1 MIQRDM
7 KKYFFFQTMVHNKA
21 ILAGYALCET
31 GRVLLIAAAA
41 FWAAIVVDDVF
52 LQEMA
57 PSATAPVLLM
67 AAPALLVLF
76 LVLIFLYLLGFL
88 LNYQQQELSYRARS
102 LVREKLHEKILSSI
116 NIKGQAGGESIRM
129 NNLLP
134 LALEQVDALDLWFTK
149 VMPVIFGLAI
159 HLPILLIIS
168 AGTDPMTGLLMLIT
182 MPIAPFLLY
191 LIGRV
196 SRDASKKEWQELT
209 ELSAG
214 LAELL
219 HTLPTVKLFRQE
231 GRLTETVACLSENFA
246 QAALRVL
253 QITFISAFALE
264 LITTLSIAIVAVSI
278 GLRLLYGQLTFFTAF
293 FVLLVLPEFYQPLR
307 QAGTAFHGGMTA
319 YTAET
324 SLAEFLHFRDV
335 KAEANL
341 SNDLTQEMGVII
353 GQHIS
358 FGYGAGSL
366 PILQDK
372 SFVVPAQQI
381 TVIRGSSGSGK
392 TTLLRLC
399 GGLLSPTKGI
409 LRRSRV
415 PLSYVPQEPHLFNG
429 TLAENITLVFATD
442 SYSAEEQAKIRQAL
456 EKVQLLAGA
465 EQLPQG
471 MMTLLGEGG
480 QNLSQG
486 QRKRLG
492 LARAIYQQRDLVLMD
507 EPTAALDSATRAE
520 IIKVLWELAQGR
532 TLLLVSHDEDLLAL
546 ADNIILLEPVEQ
558 NLEVQIETEEEEVL

>member
-7 KKYFFFQTMVHNKA
+7 KKCFFFQTMVHNKA

-41 FWAAIVVDDVF
+41 FWAAIVVNDVF
-52 LQEMA
+52 LQEM
-57 PSATAPVLLM
+57 APVLLM

-116 NIKGQAGGESIRM
+116 GIKEQAGGESIQM

-149 VMPVIFGLAI
+149 VLPVIFGLAI

-182 MPIAPFLLY
+182 LPIAPFLLY

-324 SLAEFLHFRDV
+324 SLAEFLHSREV

-429 TLAENITLVFATD
+429 TLAENITLVFTPD
-442 SYSAEEQAKIRQAL
+442 SYSPEEQAKIRQVL
-456 EKVQLLAGA
+456 EKVQLLSWA

-492 LARAIYQQRDLVLMD
+492 LARAIYQQRDLILLD

-558 NLEVQIETEEEEVL
+558 NLEVQIETEEEVVL

>member
-1 MIQRDM
+1 MQRDM
-7 KKYFFFQTMVHNKA
+7 KKCFFFQTLLHNKA
-21 ILAGYALCET
+21 ILAGSALCEA
-31 GRVLLIAAAA
+31 GRALLIAAAA
-41 FWAAIVVDDVF
+41 FLTAIVVDDVF
-52 LQEMA
+52 MQEMA
-57 PSATAPVLLM
+57 LAETAPVLLVT
-67 AAPALLVLF
+67 APALLVLF

-88 LNYQQQELSYRARS
+88 LNYQQQVLSYKARS
-102 LVREKLHEKILSSI
+102 LVREKLHEKILSPVY
-116 NIKGQAGGESIRM
+116 IKGQAGSESTQM

-149 VMPVIFGLAI
+149 VLPVILGLVI
-159 HLPILLIIS
+159 TLPILLIIS
-168 AGTDPMTGLLMLIT
+168 AGTDLMTGLLMLIT
-182 MPIAPFLLY
+182 LPIAPFLLY

-196 SRDASKKEWQELT
+196 SREASEREWQKLT

-214 LAELL
+214 FAELL

-231 GRLTETVACLSENFA
+231 RRLTETVASLSENFA

-324 SLAEFLHFRDV
+324 SLAEFLHSREV

-353 GQHIS
+353 GQHLS

-409 LRRSRV
+409 LRKSRG

-456 EKVQLLAGA
+456 EKVQLLAWA

-507 EPTAALDSATRAE
+507 EPTAALDSAIRAE

-558 NLEVQIETEEEEVL
+558 NLEVQNETEEEEVL

>member
-1 MIQRDM
+1 
-7 KKYFFFQTMVHNKA
+7 
-21 ILAGYALCET
+21 
-31 GRVLLIAAAA
+31 
-41 FWAAIVVDDVF
+41 
-52 LQEMA
+52 
-57 PSATAPVLLM
+57 
-67 AAPALLVLF
+67 
-76 LVLIFLYLLGFL
+76 
-88 LNYQQQELSYRARS
+88 
-102 LVREKLHEKILSSI
+102 
-116 NIKGQAGGESIRM
+116 M

-149 VMPVIFGLAI
+149 VLPVIFGLAI

-182 MPIAPFLLY
+182 LPIAPFLLY

-196 SRDASKKEWQELT
+196 SRDASKKEWQKLT

-214 LAELL
+214 FAELL

-231 GRLTETVACLSENFA
+231 RRLTETVASLSENFA
-246 QAALRVL
+246 QSALLVL

-324 SLAEFLHFRDV
+324 SLAEFLHSREV
-335 KAEANL
+335 KAEVNL

-409 LRRSRV
+409 LRKSRV

-429 TLAENITLVFATD
+429 TLAENITLVFAAD

-456 EKVQLLAGA
+456 EKVQLLAWA

-492 LARAIYQQRDLVLMD
+492 LARA
-507 EPTAALDSATRAE
+507 
-520 IIKVLWELAQGR
+520 
-532 TLLLVSHDEDLLAL
+532 
-546 ADNIILLEPVEQ
+546 
-558 NLEVQIETEEEEVL
+558 

>member
-1 MIQRDM
+1 
-7 KKYFFFQTMVHNKA
+7 MVHNKA

-41 FWAAIVVDDVF
+41 FWAAIVVNDVF

-57 PSATAPVLLM
+57 PSETAPVLLM
-67 AAPALLVLF
+67 AAPSLLVLF

-116 NIKGQAGGESIRM
+116 NIKGQAGGESIQM

-149 VMPVIFGLAI
+149 VLPVIFGLAI

-168 AGTDPMTGLLMLIT
+168 AGTDPITGLLMLIT
-182 MPIAPFLLY
+182 LPIAPFLLY

-196 SRDASKKEWQELT
+196 SRDASKKEWQKLT

-324 SLAEFLHFRDV
+324 SLTEFLYSREV
-335 KAEANL
+335 KAEANPAK
-341 SNDLTQEMGVII
+341 DLAQEMGVII
-353 GQHIS
+353 GRHIS
-358 FGYGAGSL
+358 FSYGAEAL
-366 PILQDK
+366 PVLLDRN
-372 SFVVPAQQI
+372 FVVAAQQI

-456 EKVQLLAGA
+456 EKVQLLAWA

>member
-7 KKYFFFQTMVHNKA
+7 KKCFFFQTMVHNKA

-41 FWAAIVVDDVF
+41 FWAAIVVNDVF

-57 PSATAPVLLM
+57 PSETAPVLLM
-67 AAPALLVLF
+67 AAPALLMLF

-116 NIKGQAGGESIRM
+116 GIKEQAGGESIQM

-149 VMPVIFGLAI
+149 VLPVIFGLAI

-168 AGTDPMTGLLMLIT
+168 AGTDLMTGLLMLIT
-182 MPIAPFLLY
+182 LPTAPFLLY

-196 SRDASKKEWQELT
+196 SREASEREWQKLT

-214 LAELL
+214 FAELL

-324 SLAEFLHFRDV
+324 SLAEFLYSREV

-353 GQHIS
+353 GQHLS

-409 LRRSRV
+409 LRRPRG

-429 TLAENITLVFATD
+429 TLAENITLVFAPD

-456 EKVQLLAGA
+456 EKVQLLSWA

-471 MMTLLGEGG
+471 IMTPLGEGG

-492 LARAIYQQRDLVLMD
+492 LARAIYQQRDLVLLD
-507 EPTAALDSATRAE
+507 EPTAALDPATRAD
-520 IIKVLWELAQGR
+520 ILKALLDFARGR
-532 TLLLVSHDEDLLAL
+532 TLLLVSHDEDLVAL
-546 ADNIILLEPVEQ
+546 ADNIILLDPVEQ
-558 NLEVQIETEEEEVL
+558 NLKAQAGNLGEVDL

>member
-1 MIQRDM
+1 MQRDM
-7 KKYFFFQTMVHNKA
+7 KKCFFLQTLLHNKA
-21 ILAGYALCET
+21 ILAVSALCEM
-31 GRVLLIAAAA
+31 GRALLIAAAA
-41 FWAAIVVDDVF
+41 FLTAVVVDDVF
-52 LQEMA
+52 MQEMA
-57 PSATAPVLLM
+57 LAETAPVLLVT
-67 AAPALLVLF
+67 APALLVLF

-88 LNYQQQELSYRARS
+88 LNYQQQELSYRGRS

-116 NIKGQAGGESIRM
+116 GIKEQAGGESIQM

-149 VMPVIFGLAI
+149 VLPVIFGLAI

-182 MPIAPFLLY
+182 LPIAPFLLY

-196 SRDASKKEWQELT
+196 SREASKKEWQELT

-324 SLAEFLHFRDV
+324 SLAEFLYSREV
-335 KAEANL
+335 KAEANPAK
-341 SNDLTQEMGVII
+341 DLAQEMGVII
-353 GQHIS
+353 GRHIS
-358 FGYGAGSL
+358 FSYGAEAL
-366 PILQDK
+366 PVLLDRN
-372 SFVVPAQQI
+372 FVVPAQQI

-415 PLSYVPQEPHLFNG
+415 PLSYVPQEPHIFNG
-429 TLAENITLVFATD
+429 TLAENITLVFAPD

-456 EKVQLLAGA
+456 EKVKLLSWA

-471 MMTLLGEGG
+471 IMTPLGEGG

-492 LARAIYQQRDLVLMD
+492 LARAIYQQRDLILLD

-558 NLEVQIETEEEEVL
+558 NLEVQIATEEEVVL

>member
-1 MIQRDM
+1 MQ
-7 KKYFFFQTMVHNKA
+7 
-21 ILAGYALCET
+21 
-31 GRVLLIAAAA
+31 
-41 FWAAIVVDDVF
+41 
-52 LQEMA
+52 
-57 PSATAPVLLM
+57 
-67 AAPALLVLF
+67 
-76 LVLIFLYLLGFL
+76 
-88 LNYQQQELSYRARS
+88 
-102 LVREKLHEKILSSI
+102 
-116 NIKGQAGGESIRM
+116 M

-149 VMPVIFGLAI
+149 VLPVILGLVI
-159 HLPILLIIS
+159 TLPILLIIS
-168 AGTDPMTGLLMLIT
+168 AGTDLMTGLLMLIT
-182 MPIAPFLLY
+182 LPIAPFLLY

-196 SRDASKKEWQELT
+196 SREASEREWQKLT

-214 LAELL
+214 FAELL

-231 GRLTETVACLSENFA
+231 RRLTETVASLSENFA

-319 YTAET
+319 YTAEK
-324 SLAEFLHFRDV
+324 SLAEFLHSREV
-335 KAEANL
+335 KAGVNTA
-341 SNDLTQEMGVII
+341 SALTKEEGGII
-353 GQHIS
+353 GQHIC
-358 FGYGAGSL
+358 FNYGAGAL
-366 PILQDK
+366 PVLLDRN
-372 SFVVPAQQI
+372 FVVPEQQI

-409 LRRSRV
+409 LRRPRV

-456 EKVQLLAGA
+456 EKVQLLAWA

>member
-7 KKYFFFQTMVHNKA
+7 KKCFFFQTMVHNKA

-41 FWAAIVVDDVF
+41 FWAAIVVNDVF
-52 LQEMA
+52 LQEM
-57 PSATAPVLLM
+57 APVLLM

-116 NIKGQAGGESIRM
+116 GIKEQAGGESIQM

-149 VMPVIFGLAI
+149 VLPVIFGLAI

-182 MPIAPFLLY
+182 LPIAPFLLY

-324 SLAEFLHFRDV
+324 SLAEFLYSREV
-335 KAEANL
+335 KAEANPAK
-341 SNDLTQEMGVII
+341 DLAQEMGVII
-353 GQHIS
+353 GRHIS
-358 FGYGAGSL
+358 FSYGAEAL
-366 PILQDK
+366 PVLLDRN
-372 SFVVPAQQI
+372 FVVPAQQI

-456 EKVQLLAGA
+456 EKVQLLAWA

>member
-7 KKYFFFQTMVHNKA
+7 KKCFFFQTMVHNKA

-41 FWAAIVVDDVF
+41 FWAAIVVNDVF
-52 LQEMA
+52 LQEM
-57 PSATAPVLLM
+57 APVLLM

-116 NIKGQAGGESIRM
+116 GIKEQAGGESIQM

-149 VMPVIFGLAI
+149 VLPVIFGLAI

-182 MPIAPFLLY
+182 LPIAPFLLY

-324 SLAEFLHFRDV
+324 SLAEFLYSREV
-335 KAEANL
+335 KAEANPAK
-341 SNDLTQEMGVII
+341 DLAQEMGVII
-353 GQHIS
+353 GRHIS
-358 FGYGAGSL
+358 FSYGAEAL
-366 PILQDK
+366 PVLLDRN
-372 SFVVPAQQI
+372 FVVPAQQI

-456 EKVQLLAGA
+456 EKVQLLAWA

-520 IIKVLWELAQGR
+520 IIKVLWDLAQGR

>member
-7 KKYFFFQTMVHNKA
+7 KKCFFFQTMVHNKA
-21 ILAGYALCET
+21 ILAGCALCET
-31 GRVLLIAAAA
+31 GRALLIAAAA
-41 FWAAIVVDDVF
+41 FGAAIVVDDVF

-57 PSATAPVLLM
+57 PSETAPVLLM

-76 LVLIFLYLLGFL
+76 LVLIFFYLLGFL

-116 NIKGQAGGESIRM
+116 GIKEQAGGKSIQM

-149 VMPVIFGLAI
+149 VMSVIFGLAI

-168 AGTDPMTGLLMLIT
+168 VVTDPMTGLLMLIT
-182 MPIAPFLLY
+182 LPIAPFLLY

-196 SRDASKKEWQELT
+196 SRDASKKEWQKLM

-219 HTLPTVKLFRQE
+219 NTLPTVKLFRQE
-231 GRLTETVACLSENFA
+231 RRLTGMVACLSENFA

-324 SLAEFLHFRDV
+324 SLTEFLYSREV
-335 KAEANL
+335 KAEANPTK
-341 SNDLTQEMGVII
+341 DLAQEMGVII
-353 GQHIS
+353 GRHIS
-358 FGYGAGSL
+358 FSYGAEAL
-366 PILQDK
+366 PVLLDRN
-372 SFVVPAQQI
+372 FVVPAQQI

-456 EKVQLLAGA
+456 EKVQLLAWA

-492 LARAIYQQRDLVLMD
+492 LARAIYQQRDFVLMD

>member
-1 MIQRDM
+1 MQRDM
-7 KKYFFFQTMVHNKA
+7 KKCFFLQTLLHNKA
-21 ILAGYALCET
+21 ILAVSALCEM
-31 GRVLLIAAAA
+31 GWALLIAAAA
-41 FWAAIVVDDVF
+41 FLTAVVVDDVF
-52 LQEMA
+52 MQEMA
-57 PSATAPVLLM
+57 LAETAPVLLVT
-67 AAPALLVLF
+67 APALLVLF

-116 NIKGQAGGESIRM
+116 GIKEQAGGESIQM

-149 VMPVIFGLAI
+149 VLPVIFGLAI

-182 MPIAPFLLY
+182 LPIAPFLLY

-196 SRDASKKEWQELT
+196 SREASKKEWQELT

-324 SLAEFLHFRDV
+324 SLAEFLYSREV
-335 KAEANL
+335 KAEANPAK
-341 SNDLTQEMGVII
+341 DLAQEMGVII
-353 GQHIS
+353 GRHIS
-358 FGYGAGSL
+358 FSYGAEAL
-366 PILQDK
+366 PVLLDRN
-372 SFVVPAQQI
+372 FVVPAQQI

-415 PLSYVPQEPHLFNG
+415 PLSYVPQEPHIFNG
-429 TLAENITLVFATD
+429 TLAENITLVFAPD
-442 SYSAEEQAKIRQAL
+442 SYSAEEQAKMRQAL
-456 EKVQLLAGA
+456 EKVQLLAWA
-465 EQLPQG
+465 EQQPQG
-471 MMTLLGEGG
+471 MMTILGEGG

-492 LARAIYQQRDLVLMD
+492 LARAIYQQRDLILLD

-532 TLLLVSHDEDLLAL
+532 TLLLVSHDEDLLNL
-546 ADNIILLEPVEQ
+546 ADNVILLEPVEQ
-558 NLEVQIETEEEEVL
+558 NLKVQIATEEEVVL

>member
-1 MIQRDM
+1 MQRDM
-7 KKYFFFQTMVHNKA
+7 KKCFFLQTLLHNKA
-21 ILAGYALCET
+21 ILAVSALCEM
-31 GRVLLIAAAA
+31 GRALLIAAAA
-41 FWAAIVVDDVF
+41 FLTAVVVDDVF
-52 LQEMA
+52 MQEMA
-57 PSATAPVLLM
+57 LAETAPVLLVT
-67 AAPALLVLF
+67 APALLVLF

-116 NIKGQAGGESIRM
+116 GIKEQAGGESIQM

-149 VMPVIFGLAI
+149 VLPVIFGLAI

-182 MPIAPFLLY
+182 LPIAPFLLY

-196 SRDASKKEWQELT
+196 SREASKKEWQELT

-214 LAELL
+214 FAELL

-324 SLAEFLHFRDV
+324 SLAEFLYSREV
-335 KAEANL
+335 KAEANPAK
-341 SNDLTQEMGVII
+341 DLAQEMGVII
-353 GQHIS
+353 GQHLS

-415 PLSYVPQEPHLFNG
+415 PLSYVPQEPHIFNG
-429 TLAENITLVFATD
+429 TLAENITLVFAPD
-442 SYSAEEQAKIRQAL
+442 SYSAEEQAKMRQAL
-456 EKVQLLAGA
+456 EKVQLLAWA
-465 EQLPQG
+465 EQQPQG
-471 MMTLLGEGG
+471 MMTILGEGG

-492 LARAIYQQRDLVLMD
+492 LARAIYQQRDLILLD

-532 TLLLVSHDEDLLAL
+532 TLLLVSHDEDLLNL
-546 ADNIILLEPVEQ
+546 ADNVILLEPVEQ
-558 NLEVQIETEEEEVL
+558 NLKVQIATEEEVVL

>member
-1 MIQRDM
+1 MQRDM
-7 KKYFFFQTMVHNKA
+7 KKCFFLQTLLHNKA
-21 ILAGYALCET
+21 ILAGSALCEM
-31 GRVLLIAAAA
+31 GRALLMAAAA
-41 FWAAIVVDDVF
+41 FLTAVVVDDVF
-52 LQEMA
+52 MQEMA
-57 PSATAPVLLM
+57 LAETAPVLLVT
-67 AAPALLVLF
+67 APALLVLF

-88 LNYQQQELSYRARS
+88 RNYQQQVLSYKARS
-102 LVREKLHEKILSSI
+102 LVREKLHEKILSPI
-116 NIKGQAGGESIRM
+116 YIKGQAGSESTQM

-149 VMPVIFGLAI
+149 VLPVILGLAI
-159 HLPILLIIS
+159 TLPILLIIS
-168 AGTDPMTGLLMLIT
+168 AGTDLMTGLLMLIT
-182 MPIAPFLLY
+182 LPIAPFLLY

-196 SRDASKKEWQELT
+196 SREASEREWQKLT

-231 GRLTETVACLSENFA
+231 RRLTETVASLSENFA

-324 SLAEFLHFRDV
+324 SLAEFLHSREV
-335 KAEANL
+335 KAEANPAK
-341 SNDLTQEMGVII
+341 DLAQEMGVII
-353 GQHIS
+353 GRHIS
-358 FGYGAGSL
+358 FSYGAEAL
-366 PILQDK
+366 PVLLDRN
-372 SFVVPAQQI
+372 FVVPAQQI

-415 PLSYVPQEPHLFNG
+415 PLSYVPQEPHLFSG

-456 EKVQLLAGA
+456 EKVQLLAWA

-471 MMTLLGEGG
+471 IMTPLGEGG

-507 EPTAALDSATRAE
+507 EPTAALDSATRTE

-558 NLEVQIETEEEEVL
+558 NLEVKIATEEEVVL

>member
-7 KKYFFFQTMVHNKA
+7 KKCFFFQIMVHNKA

-31 GRVLLIAAAA
+31 GRALLIAAAA

-57 PSATAPVLLM
+57 PSETVPVLLM

-102 LVREKLHEKILSSI
+102 LVREKFHEKILSSI
-116 NIKGQAGGESIRM
+116 GIKEQAGGESIQM

-149 VMPVIFGLAI
+149 VLPVIFGLAI
-159 HLPILLIIS
+159 NLPILLIIS

-182 MPIAPFLLY
+182 LPIAPFLLY

-196 SRDASKKEWQELT
+196 SRDASKKEWQKLT

-231 GRLTETVACLSENFA
+231 RRLTETVASLSENFA

-253 QITFISAFALE
+253 QITFVSAFALE

-293 FVLLVLPEFYQPLR
+293 FVLLLLPEFYQPLR

-319 YTAET
+319 YTAEK
-324 SLAEFLHFRDV
+324 SLAEFLHSREV
-335 KAEANL
+335 RAEANPA
-341 SNDLTQEMGVII
+341 SDLAKEEGGII
-353 GQHIS
+353 GQHLS
-358 FGYGAGSL
+358 FSYGAGAL
-366 PILQDK
+366 PILSDRN
-372 SFVVPAQQI
+372 FVVPEQQI

-409 LRRSRV
+409 LRRPRI

-429 TLAENITLVFATD
+429 TLAENITLVFAPD

-456 EKVQLLAGA
+456 EKVQLLAWA

-480 QNLSQG
+480 HNLSQG

-492 LARAIYQQRDLVLMD
+492 LARAIYQQRDLILLD
-507 EPTAALDSATRAE
+507 EPTVALDSATRAE
-520 IIKVLWELAQGR
+520 IIKVLLDLAQGR
-532 TLLLVSHDEDLLAL
+532 TLLLVSHDEDLLNL

-558 NLEVQIETEEEEVL
+558 NLEDQAGNLGEVDL

>member
-7 KKYFFFQTMVHNKA
+7 KKCFFFQIMVHNKA

-31 GRVLLIAAAA
+31 GRLLLIAAAA
-41 FWAAIVVDDVF
+41 FWAAIVVNDVF

-57 PSATAPVLLM
+57 PSETAPVLLM

-116 NIKGQAGGESIRM
+116 GIKEQAGGESIQM

-149 VMPVIFGLAI
+149 VLPVIFGLAI

-182 MPIAPFLLY
+182 LPIAPFLLY

-324 SLAEFLHFRDV
+324 SLAEFLYSREV
-335 KAEANL
+335 KAEANPAK
-341 SNDLTQEMGVII
+341 DLAQEMGVII
-353 GQHIS
+353 GRHIS
-358 FGYGAGSL
+358 FGYGAEAL
-366 PILQDK
+366 PVLLDRN
-372 SFVVPAQQI
+372 FVVPAQQI

-456 EKVQLLAGA
+456 EKVQLLAWA

-471 MMTLLGEGG
+471 MMTILGEGG

>member
-1 MIQRDM
+1 MQRDM
-7 KKYFFFQTMVHNKA
+7 KKCFFLQTLLHNKA
-21 ILAGYALCET
+21 ILAVSALCEM
-31 GRVLLIAAAA
+31 GRALLIAAAA
-41 FWAAIVVDDVF
+41 FLTAVVVDDVF
-52 LQEMA
+52 MQEMA
-57 PSATAPVLLM
+57 LAETAPVLLVT
-67 AAPALLVLF
+67 APALLVLF

-116 NIKGQAGGESIRM
+116 GIKEQAGGESIQM

-149 VMPVIFGLAI
+149 VLPVIFGLAI

-182 MPIAPFLLY
+182 LPIAPFLLY

-196 SRDASKKEWQELT
+196 SRDASKKEWQKLT

-214 LAELL
+214 FAELL

-324 SLAEFLHFRDV
+324 SLAEFLYSREV
-335 KAEANL
+335 KAEANPAK
-341 SNDLTQEMGVII
+341 DLAQEMGVII

-409 LRRSRV
+409 LRKSRV

-442 SYSAEEQAKIRQAL
+442 SYSAEEQAQIRQAL
-456 EKVQLLAGA
+456 EKVQLLAWA

-520 IIKVLWELAQGR
+520 IIKVLLNMAQGR

-558 NLEVQIETEEEEVL
+558 NLEVQIATEEEVVL

>member
-1 MIQRDM
+1 
-7 KKYFFFQTMVHNKA
+7 MVHNKA

-41 FWAAIVVDDVF
+41 FWAAIVVNDVF

-57 PSATAPVLLM
+57 PSETAPVLLM

-116 NIKGQAGGESIRM
+116 GIKEQAGGESIQM

-149 VMPVIFGLAI
+149 VLPVIFGLAI

-182 MPIAPFLLY
+182 LPIAPFLLY

-319 YTAET
+319 YTAEK
-324 SLAEFLHFRDV
+324 SLAEFLHSREV
-335 KAEANL
+335 KAEANPP
-341 SNDLTQEMGVII
+341 NDLTQEMGVII

-409 LRRSRV
+409 LRRSRI

-429 TLAENITLVFATD
+429 TLAENITLVFAPD

-456 EKVQLLAGA
+456 EKVQLLAWA

>member
-1 MIQRDM
+1 M
-7 KKYFFFQTMVHNKA
+7 KKCFFFQTMVHNKA

-57 PSATAPVLLM
+57 PSETVPVLLM

-116 NIKGQAGGESIRM
+116 NIKSQAGGESMQM

-168 AGTDPMTGLLMLIT
+168 AVTDPMTGLLMLIT
-182 MPIAPFLLY
+182 LPIAPFLLY

-196 SRDASKKEWQELT
+196 SRDASKKEWQKLT

-231 GRLTETVACLSENFA
+231 RRLTETVASLSENFA

-253 QITFISAFALE
+253 QITFVSAFALE

-293 FVLLVLPEFYQPLR
+293 FVLLVLPELYQPLR
-307 QAGTAFHGGMTA
+307 QTGTAFHGGMTA

-324 SLAEFLHFRDV
+324 SLTEFLYSREV
-335 KAEANL
+335 KAEANPAK
-341 SNDLTQEMGVII
+341 DLAQEMGVII
-353 GQHIS
+353 GRHIS
-358 FGYGAGSL
+358 FSYGAEAL
-366 PILQDK
+366 PVLLDRN
-372 SFVVPAQQI
+372 FVVAAQQI

-456 EKVQLLAGA
+456 EKVQLLAWA

-486 QRKRLG
+486 QQKRLG

>member
-1 MIQRDM
+1 
-7 KKYFFFQTMVHNKA
+7 MVHNKA

-31 GRVLLIAAAA
+31 GRALLIAAAA

-57 PSATAPVLLM
+57 PSETVPVLLM

-116 NIKGQAGGESIRM
+116 GIKEQAGGESMRM

-168 AGTDPMTGLLMLIT
+168 AVTDPMTGLLMLIT
-182 MPIAPFLLY
+182 LPIAPFLLY

-196 SRDASKKEWQELT
+196 SRDASKKEWQKLT

-231 GRLTETVACLSENFA
+231 RRLTETVASLSENFA

-324 SLAEFLHFRDV
+324 SLAEFLHSREV

-381 TVIRGSSGSGK
+381 TVIQGSSGSGK

-409 LRRSRV
+409 LRKSRV

-456 EKVQLLAGA
+456 EKVQLLSWA

-532 TLLLVSHDEDLLAL
+532 TMLLVSHDEDLLAL

-558 NLEVQIETEEEEVL
+558 NLEVQIETEEEVVL

>member
-1 MIQRDM
+1 MQRDM
-7 KKYFFFQTMVHNKA
+7 KKCFFLQTLLHNKA
-21 ILAGYALCET
+21 ILAVSALCEM
-31 GRVLLIAAAA
+31 GRALLIAAAA
-41 FWAAIVVDDVF
+41 FLTAVVVDDVF
-52 LQEMA
+52 MQEMA
-57 PSATAPVLLM
+57 LAETAPVLLVT
-67 AAPALLVLF
+67 APALLVLF

-116 NIKGQAGGESIRM
+116 GIKEQAGGESIQM

-149 VMPVIFGLAI
+149 VLPVIFGLAI

-182 MPIAPFLLY
+182 LPIAPFLLY

-196 SRDASKKEWQELT
+196 SREASKKEWQELT

-324 SLAEFLHFRDV
+324 SLAEFLYSREV
-335 KAEANL
+335 KAEANPAK
-341 SNDLTQEMGVII
+341 DLAQEMGVII
-353 GQHIS
+353 GRHIS
-358 FGYGAGSL
+358 FSYGAEAL
-366 PILQDK
+366 PVLLDRN
-372 SFVVPAQQI
+372 FVVPAQQI

-415 PLSYVPQEPHLFNG
+415 PLSYVPQEPHIFNG
-429 TLAENITLVFATD
+429 TLAENITLVFAPD

-456 EKVQLLAGA
+456 EKVKLLSWA

-471 MMTLLGEGG
+471 IMTPLGEGG

-558 NLEVQIETEEEEVL
+558 NLEVQIATEEEVVL

>member
-1 MIQRDM
+1 
-7 KKYFFFQTMVHNKA
+7 MVHNKA

-41 FWAAIVVDDVF
+41 FWAAIVVNDVF

-57 PSATAPVLLM
+57 PSETAPVLLM

-116 NIKGQAGGESIRM
+116 GIKEQAGGESIQM

-149 VMPVIFGLAI
+149 VLPVIFGLAI

-182 MPIAPFLLY
+182 LPIAPFLLY
-191 LIGRV
+191 LVGRV
-196 SRDASKKEWQELT
+196 SREASKKEWQELT

-324 SLAEFLHFRDV
+324 SLAEFLYSREV
-335 KAEANL
+335 KAEANPAK
-341 SNDLTQEMGVII
+341 DLAQEMGVII
-353 GQHIS
+353 GRHIS
-358 FGYGAGSL
+358 FSYGAEAL
-366 PILQDK
+366 PVLLDRN
-372 SFVVPAQQI
+372 FVVPAQQI

-456 EKVQLLAGA
+456 EKVQLLAWA

-558 NLEVQIETEEEEVL
+558 NLEVQIATEEEEVL

>member
-41 FWAAIVVDDVF
+41 FWAAIVVNDVF

-57 PSATAPVLLM
+57 PSETAPVLLM

-102 LVREKLHEKILSSI
+102 LVRETLHEKILSSI
-116 NIKGQAGGESIRM
+116 GIKEQAGGESIQM

-149 VMPVIFGLAI
+149 VLPVIFGLVI

-182 MPIAPFLLY
+182 LPIAPFLLY

-231 GRLTETVACLSENFA
+231 RRLTETVASLSENFA

-319 YTAET
+319 YTAEK
-324 SLAEFLHFRDV
+324 SLAEFLHSREA
-335 KAEANL
+335 KAGANTA
-341 SNDLTQEMGVII
+341 SAVAKEEGGII

-358 FGYGAGSL
+358 FSYGAGAL
-366 PILQDK
+366 PVLLDRN
-372 SFVVPAQQI
+372 FVVPEQQI

-429 TLAENITLVFATD
+429 TLAENITLVFPTD

-456 EKVQLLAGA
+456 EKVQLLAWA

>member
-1 MIQRDM
+1 MQRDM
-7 KKYFFFQTMVHNKA
+7 KKCFFLQTLLHNKA
-21 ILAGYALCET
+21 ILAGSALCEM
-31 GRVLLIAAAA
+31 GRALLMAAAA
-41 FWAAIVVDDVF
+41 FLTAVVVDDVF
-52 LQEMA
+52 MQEMA
-57 PSATAPVLLM
+57 LAETAPVLLVT
-67 AAPALLVLF
+67 APALLVLF

-88 LNYQQQELSYRARS
+88 LNYQQQVLSYKARS
-102 LVREKLHEKILSSI
+102 LVREKLHEKILSPI
-116 NIKGQAGGESIRM
+116 YIKGQAGSKSTQM

-149 VMPVIFGLAI
+149 VLPVILGLAI
-159 HLPILLIIS
+159 TLPILLIIS
-168 AGTDPMTGLLMLIT
+168 AGTDLMTGLLMLIT
-182 MPIAPFLLY
+182 LPIAPFLLY

-196 SRDASKKEWQELT
+196 SREASEREWQKLT

-214 LAELL
+214 FAELL

-231 GRLTETVACLSENFA
+231 RRLTETVASLSENFA

-253 QITFISAFALE
+253 QITFVSAFALE

-319 YTAET
+319 YTAEK
-324 SLAEFLHFRDV
+324 SLAEFFHSREV
-335 KAEANL
+335 KAGTDTAGALAKE
-341 SNDLTQEMGVII
+341 EGGII
-353 GQHIS
+353 GQHLS
-358 FGYGAGSL
+358 FSYGAGAL
-366 PILQDK
+366 PVLLDK
-372 SFVVPAQQI
+372 NFVVPEQQI
-381 TVIRGSSGSGK
+381 TLIRGSSGSGK

-409 LRRSRV
+409 LRRPRV

-429 TLAENITLVFATD
+429 TLAENITLVFAPD
-442 SYSAEEQAKIRQAL
+442 YYSAEEQAKIRQAL
-456 EKVQLLAGA
+456 EKVKLLSWA

-471 MMTLLGEGG
+471 IMTPLGEGG

-492 LARAIYQQRDLVLMD
+492 LARAIYQQRDLVLLD
-507 EPTAALDSATRAE
+507 EPTAALDPATRAD
-520 IIKVLWELAQGR
+520 ILKALLDFARGR
-532 TLLLVSHDEDLLAL
+532 TLLLVSHDEDLVDL

-558 NLEVQIETEEEEVL
+558 NLKAQAGNLGEVDL

>member
-7 KKYFFFQTMVHNKA
+7 KKCFFFQTMVHNKA

-31 GRVLLIAAAA
+31 GRAMLIAAAA
-41 FWAAIVVDDVF
+41 FWAATVVDDVF

-57 PSATAPVLLM
+57 PSETAPVLLM

-116 NIKGQAGGESIRM
+116 SIKGQAGGEFIQM

-149 VMPVIFGLAI
+149 VLPVIFGLAI

-182 MPIAPFLLY
+182 LPIAPFLLY

-196 SRDASKKEWQELT
+196 SRDASKKEWQKLT

-214 LAELL
+214 FAELL

-231 GRLTETVACLSENFA
+231 RRLTETVASLSENFA
-246 QAALRVL
+246 QSALLVL

-324 SLAEFLHFRDV
+324 SLAEFLHSREV

-372 SFVVPAQQI
+372 SFVVPVQQI

-409 LRRSRV
+409 LRKSRV

-429 TLAENITLVFATD
+429 TLAENITLVFAAD

-456 EKVQLLAGA
+456 EKVQLLAWA

-507 EPTAALDSATRAE
+507 EPTAALDSATRSE

-558 NLEVQIETEEEEVL
+558 NLEVQIETEEEVVL

>member
-1 MIQRDM
+1 MQRDM
-7 KKYFFFQTMVHNKA
+7 KKCFFFQILLHNKA
-21 ILAGYALCET
+21 ILAGSALCET
-31 GRVLLIAAAA
+31 GRALLIAAAA

-52 LQEMA
+52 MQEMA
-57 PSATAPVLLM
+57 LAETAPVLLVT
-67 AAPALLVLF
+67 APALLVLF

-88 LNYQQQELSYRARS
+88 LNYQQQVLSYKARS
-102 LVREKLHEKILSSI
+102 LVREKLHEKILSLI
-116 NIKGQAGGESIRM
+116 YIKGQAVSESTQM

-134 LALEQVDALDLWFTK
+134 LALEQVEALDLWFTK
-149 VMPVIFGLAI
+149 VLPVILGLVI
-159 HLPILLIIS
+159 TLPILLIIS
-168 AGTDPMTGLLMLIT
+168 AGTDLMTGLLMLIT
-182 MPIAPFLLY
+182 LPIAPFLLY

-196 SRDASKKEWQELT
+196 SREASEREWQKLT

-214 LAELL
+214 FAELL

-231 GRLTETVACLSENFA
+231 RRLTETVASLSENFA

-253 QITFISAFALE
+253 QITFVSAFALE

-319 YTAET
+319 YTAEK
-324 SLAEFLHFRDV
+324 SLAEFFHSREV
-335 KAEANL
+335 KAGADTASALARE
-341 SNDLTQEMGVII
+341 EGGII
-353 GQHIS
+353 GQHLS
-358 FGYGAGSL
+358 FSYGAGAL
-366 PILQDK
+366 PVLLDRN
-372 SFVVPAQQI
+372 FVVPEQQI

-392 TTLLRLC
+392 STLLRLC

-409 LRRSRV
+409 LRRPRV

-429 TLAENITLVFATD
+429 TLAENITLVFAPD
-442 SYSAEEQAKIRQAL
+442 SYSSEEQAKIRQAL
-456 EKVQLLAGA
+456 EKVQLLAWA

-471 MMTLLGEGG
+471 MLTPLGEGG

-492 LARAIYQQRDLVLMD
+492 LARAIYQQRDLVLLD
-507 EPTAALDSATRAE
+507 EPTAALDPATRAD
-520 IIKVLWELAQGR
+520 ILKALLDFARGR
-532 TLLLVSHDEDLLAL
+532 TLLLVSHDEDLVAL

-558 NLEVQIETEEEEVL
+558 NLKAQAGNLREVDL

>member
-7 KKYFFFQTMVHNKA
+7 KKCFFFQTMVHNKA
-21 ILAGYALCET
+21 ILVGYALCET

-57 PSATAPVLLM
+57 PSETAPVLLM
-67 AAPALLVLF
+67 AAPSLLVLF

-116 NIKGQAGGESIRM
+116 NIKGQAGGESIQM

-149 VMPVIFGLAI
+149 VLPVIFGLAI

-182 MPIAPFLLY
+182 LPIAPFLLY

-324 SLAEFLHFRDV
+324 SLAEFLYSREV
-335 KAEANL
+335 KAEANPAK
-341 SNDLTQEMGVII
+341 DLAQEMGVII
-353 GQHIS
+353 GRHIS
-358 FGYGAGSL
+358 FSYGAEAL
-366 PILQDK
+366 PVLLDRN
-372 SFVVPAQQI
+372 FVVPAQQI

-456 EKVQLLAGA
+456 EKVQLLAWA

-558 NLEVQIETEEEEVL
+558 NLEVRIATEEEEVL

>member
-7 KKYFFFQTMVHNKA
+7 KKCFFFQIMVHNKA

-31 GRVLLIAAAA
+31 GRLLLIAAAA
-41 FWAAIVVDDVF
+41 FWAAIVVNDVF

-57 PSATAPVLLM
+57 PSETAPVLLM
-67 AAPALLVLF
+67 VAPALLVLF

-116 NIKGQAGGESIRM
+116 GIKEQAGGESIQM

-149 VMPVIFGLAI
+149 VLPVIFGLAI

-182 MPIAPFLLY
+182 LPIAPFLLY

-324 SLAEFLHFRDV
+324 SLAEFLYSREV
-335 KAEANL
+335 KAEANPAK
-341 SNDLTQEMGVII
+341 DLAQEMGVII
-353 GQHIS
+353 GRHIS
-358 FGYGAGSL
+358 FGYGVEAL
-366 PILQDK
+366 PVLLDRN
-372 SFVVPAQQI
+372 FVVPAQQI

-456 EKVQLLAGA
+456 EKVQLLAWA

-471 MMTLLGEGG
+471 MMTILGEGG

>member
-1 MIQRDM
+1 MQRDM
-7 KKYFFFQTMVHNKA
+7 KKCFFLQTLLHNKA
-21 ILAGYALCET
+21 ILAVSALCEM
-31 GRVLLIAAAA
+31 GRALLIAAAA
-41 FWAAIVVDDVF
+41 FLTAVVVDDVF
-52 LQEMA
+52 MQEMA
-57 PSATAPVLLM
+57 LAETAPVLLVT
-67 AAPALLVLF
+67 APALLVLF

-116 NIKGQAGGESIRM
+116 GIKEQAGGESIQM

-149 VMPVIFGLAI
+149 VLPVIFGLAI

-182 MPIAPFLLY
+182 LPIAPFLLY

-196 SRDASKKEWQELT
+196 SREASKKEWQELT

-324 SLAEFLHFRDV
+324 SLAEFLYSREV
-335 KAEANL
+335 KAEANPAK
-341 SNDLTQEMGVII
+341 DLAQEMGVII
-353 GQHIS
+353 GQHLS

-415 PLSYVPQEPHLFNG
+415 PLSYVPQEPHIFNG
-429 TLAENITLVFATD
+429 TLAENITLVFAPD

-456 EKVQLLAGA
+456 EKVKLLSWA

-471 MMTLLGEGG
+471 IMTPLGEGG

-558 NLEVQIETEEEEVL
+558 NLEVQIATEEEVVL

>member
-1 MIQRDM
+1 MQRDM
-7 KKYFFFQTMVHNKA
+7 KKCFFFQTLLHNKA
-21 ILAGYALCET
+21 ILAGSALCEA
-31 GRVLLIAAAA
+31 GRALLIAAAA
-41 FWAAIVVDDVF
+41 FLTAIVVDDVF
-52 LQEMA
+52 MQEMA
-57 PSATAPVLLM
+57 LAETAPVLLVT
-67 AAPALLVLF
+67 APALLVLF

-88 LNYQQQELSYRARS
+88 LNYQQQVLSYKARS
-102 LVREKLHEKILSSI
+102 LVREKLHEKILSPVY
-116 NIKGQAGGESIRM
+116 IKGQAGSESTQM

-149 VMPVIFGLAI
+149 VLPVILGLVI
-159 HLPILLIIS
+159 TLPILLIIS
-168 AGTDPMTGLLMLIT
+168 AGTDLMTGLLMLIT
-182 MPIAPFLLY
+182 LPIAPFLLY

-196 SRDASKKEWQELT
+196 SREASEREWQKLT

-214 LAELL
+214 FAELL

-231 GRLTETVACLSENFA
+231 RRLTETVASLSENFA

-319 YTAET
+319 YTAEK
-324 SLAEFLHFRDV
+324 SLAEFLHSREV
-335 KAEANL
+335 KAGVNTA
-341 SNDLTQEMGVII
+341 SALTKEEGGII
-353 GQHIS
+353 GQHIC
-358 FGYGAGSL
+358 FNYGAGAL
-366 PILQDK
+366 PVLLDRN
-372 SFVVPAQQI
+372 FVVPEQQI

-409 LRRSRV
+409 LRRPRV

-456 EKVQLLAGA
+456 EKVQLLAWA
-465 EQLPQG
+465 EQLPQC

>member
-1 MIQRDM
+1 MQRDM
-7 KKYFFFQTMVHNKA
+7 KKCFFFQTLLHNKA
-21 ILAGYALCET
+21 ILADSALCEA
-31 GRVLLIAAAA
+31 GRALLIAAAA
-41 FWAAIVVDDVF
+41 FLTAIVVDDVF
-52 LQEMA
+52 MQEMA
-57 PSATAPVLLM
+57 LAETAPVLLVT
-67 AAPALLVLF
+67 APALLVLF

-88 LNYQQQELSYRARS
+88 LNYQQQVLSYKAHS
-102 LVREKLHEKILSSI
+102 LVREKLHEKILSPVY
-116 NIKGQAGGESIRM
+116 IKGQAGSESTQM

-149 VMPVIFGLAI
+149 VLPVIFGLAI

-168 AGTDPMTGLLMLIT
+168 AGTDLMTGLLMLIT
-182 MPIAPFLLY
+182 LPIAPFLLY

-196 SRDASKKEWQELT
+196 SREASEKEWQKLT

-214 LAELL
+214 FAELL

-231 GRLTETVACLSENFA
+231 RRLTETVASLSENFA
-246 QAALRVL
+246 QAALRAL

-319 YTAET
+319 YTAEK
-324 SLAEFLHFRDV
+324 SLAEFLHSREV
-335 KAEANL
+335 KAGVNTA
-341 SNDLTQEMGVII
+341 SALTKEEGGII
-353 GQHIS
+353 GQHIC
-358 FGYGAGSL
+358 FNYGAGAL
-366 PILQDK
+366 PVLLDRN
-372 SFVVPAQQI
+372 FVVPEQQI

-409 LRRSRV
+409 LRRPRG

-429 TLAENITLVFATD
+429 TLAENITLVFAPD
-442 SYSAEEQAKIRQAL
+442 SYSEEEQAKIRQAL
-456 EKVQLLAGA
+456 EKVQLLSWA

-471 MMTLLGEGG
+471 IMTPLGEGG

-492 LARAIYQQRDLVLMD
+492 LARAIYQQRDLVLLD
-507 EPTAALDSATRAE
+507 EPTAALDPATRAD
-520 IIKVLWELAQGR
+520 ILKALLDFARGR
-532 TLLLVSHDEDLLAL
+532 TLLLVSHDDDLVAL

-558 NLEVQIETEEEEVL
+558 NLKAQAGNLGEVDL

>member
-7 KKYFFFQTMVHNKA
+7 KKCFFFQTMVRNKA

-41 FWAAIVVDDVF
+41 FWAAIVVNDVF

-57 PSATAPVLLM
+57 PSETAPVLLM

-116 NIKGQAGGESIRM
+116 GIKEQAGGESIQM

-149 VMPVIFGLAI
+149 VLPVIFGLAI

-182 MPIAPFLLY
+182 LPIAPFLLY

-219 HTLPTVKLFRQE
+219 NTLPTVKLFRQE
-231 GRLTETVACLSENFA
+231 GRLTGMVASLSENFA

-324 SLAEFLHFRDV
+324 SLAEFLHSREV

-341 SNDLTQEMGVII
+341 SNDLTQEIGVII

-456 EKVQLLAGA
+456 EKVQLLSWA

-520 IIKVLWELAQGR
+520 IIKVLWVLAQGR
-532 TLLLVSHDEDLLAL
+532 TLLLVSHDEYLLAL
-546 ADNIILLEPVEQ
+546 ADNIILMEPVEE
-558 NLEVQIETEEEEVL
+558 NLEVQIATEEEVVL

>member
-7 KKYFFFQTMVHNKA
+7 KKCFFFQTMVHNKA

-41 FWAAIVVDDVF
+41 FWAAIVVNDVF

-57 PSATAPVLLM
+57 PSETAPVLLM
-67 AAPALLVLF
+67 AAPALLMLF

-116 NIKGQAGGESIRM
+116 GIKEQAGGESIQM

-149 VMPVIFGLAI
+149 VLPVIFGLAI

-168 AGTDPMTGLLMLIT
+168 AGTDLMTGLLMLIT
-182 MPIAPFLLY
+182 LPIAPFLLY

-196 SRDASKKEWQELT
+196 SREASEREWQKLT

-214 LAELL
+214 FAELL

-324 SLAEFLHFRDV
+324 SLAEFLYSREV

-353 GQHIS
+353 GQHLS

-409 LRRSRV
+409 LRRPRG

-429 TLAENITLVFATD
+429 TLAENITLVFAPD

-456 EKVQLLAGA
+456 EKVQLLSWA

-471 MMTLLGEGG
+471 IMTPLGEGG

-492 LARAIYQQRDLVLMD
+492 LARAIYQQRDLVLLD
-507 EPTAALDSATRAE
+507 EPTAALDPATRAD
-520 IIKVLWELAQGR
+520 ILKALLDFARGR
-532 TLLLVSHDEDLLAL
+532 TLLLVSHDEDLVAL
-546 ADNIILLEPVEQ
+546 ADNIILLDPVEQ
-558 NLEVQIETEEEEVL
+558 NLKAQAGNLGEVDL

>member
-7 KKYFFFQTMVHNKA
+7 KKCFFFQIMVHNKA

-31 GRVLLIAAAA
+31 GRLLLIAAAA
-41 FWAAIVVDDVF
+41 FWAAIVVNDVF

-57 PSATAPVLLM
+57 PSETAPVLLM
-67 AAPALLVLF
+67 VAPALLVLF

-116 NIKGQAGGESIRM
+116 GIKEQAGGESIQM

-149 VMPVIFGLAI
+149 VLPVIFGLAI

-182 MPIAPFLLY
+182 LPIAPFLLY

-324 SLAEFLHFRDV
+324 SLAEFLYSREV
-335 KAEANL
+335 KAEANPAK
-341 SNDLTQEMGVII
+341 DLAQEMGVII
-353 GQHIS
+353 GRHIS
-358 FGYGAGSL
+358 FGYGAEAL
-366 PILQDK
+366 PVLLDRN
-372 SFVVPAQQI
+372 FVVPAQQI

-456 EKVQLLAGA
+456 EKVQLLAWA

-471 MMTLLGEGG
+471 MMTILGEGG

>member
-1 MIQRDM
+1 MQRDM
-7 KKYFFFQTMVHNKA
+7 KKCFFLQTLLHNKA
-21 ILAGYALCET
+21 ILAVSALCEM
-31 GRVLLIAAAA
+31 GRALLIAAAA
-41 FWAAIVVDDVF
+41 FLTAVVVDDVF
-52 LQEMA
+52 MQEMA
-57 PSATAPVLLM
+57 LAETAPVLLVT
-67 AAPALLVLF
+67 APALLVLF

-88 LNYQQQELSYRARS
+88 LNHQQQVLSYRARS
-102 LVREKLHEKILSSI
+102 LVREKLHEKIFSSI
-116 NIKGQAGGESIRM
+116 GIKEQAGGESIQM

-149 VMPVIFGLAI
+149 VLPVIFGLAI

-182 MPIAPFLLY
+182 LPIAPFLLY

-456 EKVQLLAGA
+456 EKVQLLAWA

>member
-7 KKYFFFQTMVHNKA
+7 KKCFFFQTMVYNKA

-41 FWAAIVVDDVF
+41 FWAAIVVNDVF

-57 PSATAPVLLM
+57 PSETAPVLLM

-116 NIKGQAGGESIRM
+116 GIKEQAGGESIQM

-149 VMPVIFGLAI
+149 VLPVIFGLAI

-182 MPIAPFLLY
+182 LPIAPFLLY

-324 SLAEFLHFRDV
+324 SLAEFLHSREV
-335 KAEANL
+335 KAEANPAK
-341 SNDLTQEMGVII
+341 DLAQEMGVII
-353 GQHIS
+353 GRHIS
-358 FGYGAGSL
+358 FSYGAEAL
-366 PILQDK
+366 PVLLDRN
-372 SFVVPAQQI
+372 FVVPAQQI

-415 PLSYVPQEPHLFNG
+415 PLSYVPQEPHLFSG

-456 EKVQLLAGA
+456 EKVQLLAWA

-471 MMTLLGEGG
+471 IMTPLGEGG

-546 ADNIILLEPVEQ
+546 ADNIILMEPVEQ
-558 NLEVQIETEEEEVL
+558 NLEVKIATEEEVVL